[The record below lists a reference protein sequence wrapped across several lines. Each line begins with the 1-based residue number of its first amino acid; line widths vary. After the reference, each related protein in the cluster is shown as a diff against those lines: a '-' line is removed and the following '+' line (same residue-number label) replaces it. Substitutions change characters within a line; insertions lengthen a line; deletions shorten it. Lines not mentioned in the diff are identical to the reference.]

1 MPNCTEMNCQSS
13 VSSFAWGVLLIWC
26 VELLPMY
33 YFPNKSLTRF
43 SFSEDAAYVGK
54 NSNKTRYRISQI
66 YASSQR
72 EANMP
77 INSSYIFNSSW
88 PGSVH
93 YTLNQRALVSP
104 APSVSWGVF
113 NGWSFLTHLKCL
125 MSLES
130 FCTYTAHCREMQK

>member
-1 MPNCTEMNCQSS
+1 MKWIVNRVCQALRE
-13 VSSFAWGVLLIWC
+13 VYYWYDAWSCCLCIH
-26 VELLPMY
+26 
-33 YFPNKSLTRF
+33 FPNQSLTRF

-54 NSNKTRYRISQI
+54 NSNTTRYRISQI

-93 YTLNQRALVSP
+93 YTLNQHALVSP
-104 APSVSWGVF
+104 GPSVSWGEF

-130 FCTYTAHCREMQK
+130 FCTYTVHCREMQK

>member
-1 MPNCTEMNCQSS
+1 MENSTEMNCQSS

-26 VELLPMY
+26 VELLPIY
-33 YFPNKSLTRF
+33 TFSKSVTYKVLF
-43 SFSEDAAYVGK
+43 QWGCCLCGK
-54 NSNKTRYRISQI
+54 NSNTTRYRICRI

-72 EANMP
+72 EASMP
-77 INSSYIFNSSW
+77 INFSYIFNSSW

-93 YTLNQRALVSP
+93 YTLNQHALVSL
-104 APSVSWGVF
+104 ALSVSWGEF

-130 FCTYTAHCREMQK
+130 FCTYTFHCREMQK